1 MFTAYYDAA
10 GGKDHGFIVVA
21 GWVSDLEMW
30 EKFAVDWRLA
40 LAQAHVPY
48 FHMKAFS
55 QSKLH
60 FESWK
65 DQEGKRRNFLHTLTS
80 IIRSYVR
87 YGVGT
92 YVEYEAFEKA
102 NASYCLKEWVGNPYS
117 LAGRDCA
124 KESLKWILQQAR
136 LPIEA
141 ATPAL
146 PLRHVFEEGDEG
158 QGLLE
163 KLMRK
168 DNYPDFRAKK
178 RQSSHY

>member
-1 MFTAYYDAA
+1 MRAGTSQASTLRHIAGSVGAESRSLWGMFTAYYDAA

-92 YVEYEAFEKA
+92 
-102 NASYCLKEWVGNPYS
+102 
-117 LAGRDCA
+117 
-124 KESLKWILQQAR
+124 
-136 LPIEA
+136 
-141 ATPAL
+141 
-146 PLRHVFEEGDEG
+146 
-158 QGLLE
+158 
-163 KLMRK
+163 
-168 DNYPDFRAKK
+168 
-178 RQSSHY
+178 